1 VTQKRKRSDD
11 EGESEVGGEID
22 AEGESEVGGE
32 SNAEGESESEVE
44 DDDEKDGDYMG
55 DGKKRTAKV
64 CLFLYTHPTALF

>member
-11 EGESEVGGEID
+11 EGESEVGGENN

-32 SNAEGESESEVE
+32 SDAEGESEVE